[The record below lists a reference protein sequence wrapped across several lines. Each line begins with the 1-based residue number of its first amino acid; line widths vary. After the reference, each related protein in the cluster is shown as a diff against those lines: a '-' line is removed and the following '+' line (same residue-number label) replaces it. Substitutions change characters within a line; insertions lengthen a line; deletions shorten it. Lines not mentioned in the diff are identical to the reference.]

1 MKNYKAIYNTQTIK
15 NCEYDFAA
23 KNMSQARKFRKYK
36 FSAKRVKLVQV
47 D

>member
-1 MKNYKAIYNTQTIK
+1 MKNFKAIYSTTAIK

-36 FSAKRVKLVQV
+36 FSAKRVKLIEVN
-47 D
+47 